1 MVSGEGFRN
10 YRINSFLTNSWRGE
24 GRKKKSIGEC
34 EWVSHWLNRN
44 WRGERRATSQAWP
57 WEDPQGPNP
66 QSSLLNSGPGWTQS
80 PAGQLL
86 IGNSSTWGLGT
97 GTQIKIKASKQGSE
111 AAGVGSLATGYL
123 LWSPALKELAAMPL
137 GTDLFETVDALYCS
151 QQERHSELCS
161 SAHTRAWQAATW
173 ISAASCM
180 NTFTAITRKGKGSR
194 VLCENSS
201 PFCITY
207 IEEWPYGSPES
218 EHRELCQ
225 DIGTVHPEISS
236 QIHGM

>member
-10 YRINSFLTNSWRGE
+10 DRINSFLTNSWRGE

-34 EWVSHWLNRN
+34 EWVSHSLNTN
-44 WRGERRATSQAWP
+44 WRGERRETSQAWP

-111 AAGVGSLATGYL
+111 AAGAGSLAAGYL
-123 LWSPALKELAAMPL
+123 LWSPALKELAAMLL
-137 GTDLFETVDALYCS
+137 GADLFEAVGAVYGS
-151 QQERHSELCS
+151 QQERRSELCS
-161 SAHTRAWQAATW
+161 LHTHELGRQPLESLLPVAWKHSPLLPEKAKAPEFFVRTAHR
-173 ISAASCM
+173 
-180 NTFTAITRKGKGSR
+180 F
-194 VLCENSS
+194 V
-201 PFCITY
+201 
-207 IEEWPYGSPES
+207 
-218 EHRELCQ
+218 
-225 DIGTVHPEISS
+225 
-236 QIHGM
+236 